1 MKLQNQNAQQEFP
14 FGGHSREKDR
24 KMRGGY
30 ENPTRLSPEKEYPIK
45 NNYVIQQ
52 ERPKAS

>member
-30 ENPTRLSPEKEYPIK
+30 ENPTRLSPEK
-45 NNYVIQQ
+45 
-52 ERPKAS
+52 